1 MPRFVG
7 HHNCKIDAWGRAGPV
22 LRRPRR
28 RRPAPALRRGDHR
41 REGYL
46 HCAKAFLRSE
56 LWQPDSWAERDHAR
70 LSAEVA
76 AIEANLAEGYR
87 TTLY

>member
-1 MPRFVG
+1 M
-7 HHNCKIDAWGRAGPV
+7 GRAGPV

-41 REGYL
+41 REVYL

-56 LWQPDSWAERDHAR
+56 LWQPDSWAERESLPSAAQIVRDHAR

-76 AIEANLAEGYR
+76 AIEANLADGYR

>member
-1 MPRFVG
+1 V
-7 HHNCKIDAWGRAGPV
+7 
-22 LRRPRR
+22 
-28 RRPAPALRRGDHR
+28 
-41 REGYL
+41 YL

>member
-1 MPRFVG
+1 MRGVGRAPYFADLAVDGRPPRFAVEIAVG
-7 HHNCKIDAWGRAGPV
+7 EV
-22 LRRPRR
+22 
-28 RRPAPALRRGDHR
+28 
-41 REGYL
+41 YL

>member
-1 MPRFVG
+1 V
-7 HHNCKIDAWGRAGPV
+7 
-22 LRRPRR
+22 
-28 RRPAPALRRGDHR
+28 
-41 REGYL
+41 YL

-56 LWQPDSWAERDHAR
+56 LWQPRQRGPRSADHAR